1 MQAIES
7 SRGAT
12 RLGNTFDSKR
22 QTVKGIKDYPRGPPR
37 PYNPT
42 SCGRPRPRRRAYDA
56 WDRGQTSGCTEA
68 VREVHVDRG
77 AMAEELHEQ
86 VLNHSFIPNEE
97 REPRR
102 RADIILDG
110 RGE

>member
-1 MQAIES
+1 
-7 SRGAT
+7 
-12 RLGNTFDSKR
+12 
-22 QTVKGIKDYPRGPPR
+22 
-37 PYNPT
+37 
-42 SCGRPRPRRRAYDA
+42 
-56 WDRGQTSGCTEA
+56 
-68 VREVHVDRG
+68 
-77 AMAEELHEQ
+77 MAEELHEQ